1 MSDFNIQFEEQDQV
15 IRLEFEQAGGGAVKS
30 VNGKTGVVVLDAADV
45 GAYVKP
51 SGGIPKTDLAS
62 SVQTS
67 LGKADSAYQKPSGG
81 IPASDMASGAI
92 PTVDNTLTT
101 AGAAAD
107 AKKTGDEISDL
118 KEDLDSLTLGIDDDD
133 GLLYLYVNGV
143 KQGEGIEIGGSTTRY
158 TITYNLPTNI
168 ESSNT
173 ASRVSE
179 GSSYATTISSTHPDY
194 QIDDI
199 TVTMGGTDITATAVL
214 GNDIGISSVTGNVS
228 ITVTALFYPS
238 VDVESPAL
246 EISSGGTGTL
256 KVKLHAQ
263 PTQSQTVSV
272 FSDNLTLSTN
282 SLTFTTSNW
291 NTYQSVTVTAPSV
304 EYTEYYDIS
313 VINSDPLMTE
323 STVMV
328 TVKELGY
335 DDLVDTT
342 IPTTGQHTVTSDD
355 FTTLTVQNTNYLQL
369 IGYSGQ
375 YSNIIV
381 PATIQYNG
389 NNYTPI
395 IRDTSF
401 ANNTTLEYVTVEN
414 GVVFSRYGAVDTKAS
429 GSFMG
434 CSNLIGVDLQGT
446 ALTEMP
452 ETFKGCSSLKFVKGL
467 ENQTNLTSLQRTFE
481 STAVDYIQD
490 ISALKKVTTMQQT
503 FHLCSSLKKVFGVP
517 MTYDAACTYNGTYD
531 SCTSIK
537 KIDIPTNATI
547 AGYAMSKISDCTVN
561 LYNDGLTTSNITNQ
575 TFYQCSN
582 ITVYCTDE
590 STTEASLLSAYGS
603 NLNVTIK
610 NFGGASTPFIAVWGD
625 SISSPNKPCIEWPQR
640 LQTQLG
646 TDDYIVRNLAIS
658 GETASSTTA
667 RQGGFVTTVGA
678 FEIPA
683 TATPAEI
690 IITENGNTTLDPN
703 PVFTA
708 GASYNPCT
716 INGVRGMITKD
727 GDSYYFTRLEAGTAV
742 SVPSNTVVTSD
753 NDTVFNAADNVM
765 IFYLNGNSGYWD
777 NDADK
782 LLEMFQK
789 AVDHFEDLG
798 GTKYIVAGPAAN
810 KLLKTTAFHD
820 AVMEFEPKAATA
832 FGSHWLN
839 LREYEIQY
847 GLSQNNL
854 TASALD
860 TERMADGLVP
870 ASLVGGGDT
879 VNIGMYNGTTNTD
892 ENHPNVYGSNTIML
906 AFYEKG
912 VALGYWSA
920 VD

>member
-1 MSDFNIQFEEQDQV
+1 MAEGITLKRIIDMDEAAELTSSDYALVDSST
-15 IRLEFEQAGGGAVKS
+15 GG
-30 VNGKTGVVVLDAADV
+30 
-45 GAYVKP
+45 
-51 SGGIPKTDLAS
+51 PKKFAIGEA
-62 SVQTS
+62 
-67 LGKADSAYQKPSGG
+67 LG
-81 IPASDMASGAI
+81 
-92 PTVDNTLTT
+92 
-101 AGAAAD
+101 
-107 AKKTGDEISDL
+107 EIKDG
-118 KEDLDSLTLGIDDDD
+118 LDSLTLGIDDGD

-143 KQGEGIEIGGSTTRY
+143 KQGEGIEVGGTGTRY

-179 GSSYATTISSTHPDY
+179 GRSYATTISSTHPDY

-199 TVTMGGTDITATAVL
+199 AVTMGGTDITATAVL
-214 GNDIGISSVTGNVS
+214 GNDIGIASVTGNVA

-263 PTQSQTVSV
+263 PTQNQTVSV
-272 FSDNLTLSTN
+272 FSDNLTLST
-282 SLTFTTSNW
+282 SALTFTTSNW

-328 TVKELGY
+328 TVKELSY

-369 IGYSGQ
+369 VGYSGQ

-395 IRDTSF
+395 IRATSF
-401 ANNTTLEYVTVEN
+401 VNNTTLEYVTVEN
-414 GVVFSRYGAVDTKAS
+414 GVAFSQYGSVDTKAS
-429 GSFMG
+429 ASFSG
-434 CSNLIGVDLQGT
+434 CTNLIGADLQGT
-446 ALTEMP
+446 NLTEMS

-467 ENQTNLTSLQRTFE
+467 ENQTNVTSLQRTFDSCTSLE
-481 STAVDYIQD
+481 YVQD

-537 KIDIPTNATI
+537 KIDIPTNATL
-547 AGYAMSKISDCTVN
+547 AGYALAKISGCTVN
-561 LYNDGLTTSNITNQ
+561 IYNDGLTTSNITNA

-582 ITVYCTDE
+582 ITVYCNDN

-603 NLNVTIK
+603 DLNVTIK
-610 NFGGASTPFIAVWGD
+610 NFGGTATPFIVVWGD
-625 SISSPNKPCIEWPQR
+625 SISSPNTPWIPWPDR
-640 LQTQLG
+640 LQTKLG

-658 GETASSTTA
+658 GETANSTTA

-690 IITENGNTTLDPN
+690 IITENGNLTLN
-703 PVFTA
+703 PQPLFTA
-708 GASYNPCT
+708 GATYNPCT

-765 IFYLNGNSGYWD
+765 IFYLNGNGGYWN

-810 KLLKTTAFHD
+810 KLLQTTAFHD

-832 FGSHWLN
+832 FGNHWLN

-854 TASALD
+854 TPSALD

-892 ENHPNVYGSNTIML
+892 QNHPNVYGSNTIML

-920 VD
+920 VE